1 MRLSNKYIAAVGL
14 RPDVYSV
21 IADQSLR
28 RAEGRI
34 RCRGSVVTDGF
45 TVVLIPRC
53 LEITLVYSDL
63 YEDFCEFYHSH
74 SADAVHFAAMRIV
87 ISAVDVTLRICGSIV
102 DSIERRVQ
110 GLS

>member
-34 RCRGSVVTDGF
+34 RCRGSVVTDGEQ
-45 TVVLIPRC
+45 IPCC

-74 SADAVHFAAMRIV
+74 SADPVHFAAMRIV

-102 DSIERRVQ
+102 DSIEGRVQ